1 MKLIT
6 KIAAIIA
13 ASLLCTQ
20 LNAQSFG
27 VKGGLN
33 MSKPM
38 IKVNGD
44 KYDSDARKFKPGVHI
59 GGFYSMPLTDA
70 VELEVSGLIST
81 KGSKIK
87 DDNFEMT
94 MNIVYLEIPVLAKY
108 NLELSKGNS
117 LFIGAGPYVGI
128 GLTGKSKMSIFG
140 FNDSKSLEFG
150 NDNDSDLK
158 RLDLGLAT
166 ALGFNLDGIIIGLG
180 YDLGLTN
187 NAPKGDSDNK
197 TSTRTFKLSF
207 GYTLGK

>member
-1 MKLIT
+1 MKIIT
-6 KIAAIIA
+6 KVVAIIA

-27 VKGGLN
+27 IKGGLN

-38 IKVNGD
+38 LKVNGD
-44 KYDSDARKFKPGVHI
+44 KYDSDAQKFKPGVHI
-59 GGFYSMPLTDA
+59 GGFYSMPLADA
-70 VELEVSGLIST
+70 IDLEVSGLIST

-87 DDNFEMT
+87 DDNIKMT
-94 MNIVYLEIPVLAKY
+94 TNIVYLEIPILAKY

-117 LFIGAGPYVGI
+117 LFIGAGPYAGI
-128 GLTGKSKMSIFG
+128 GLAGKTKVSFIG
-140 FNDSKSLEFG
+140 FSDSKSLDFG
-150 NDNDSDLK
+150 NDDDSDIK

-180 YDLGLTN
+180 YDFGLTN